1 MFNFIFGYLK
11 WKNVMPPRKGTNL
24 QVKITLICKFSI
36 THIQIMTKLETH
48 LPLFRGHILKSFGS
62 IDFILHQLLS
72 RTKQPPFSKNTLKKQ
87 KKQKTFFS
95 KIVFF
100 SKSHYKKILII
111 KWKKSFEGIYL
122 WIISYAH
129 YIYIRTYTLISFWY
143 L

>member
-1 MFNFIFGYLK
+1 
-11 WKNVMPPRKGTNL
+11 MPPRKGTNL

-36 THIQIMTKLETH
+36 THIQVMTKLETH

-100 SKSHYKKILII
+100 SKSHYKKSLSSNE
-111 KWKKSFEGIYL
+111 KKVLRGY
-122 WIISYAH
+122 
-129 YIYIRTYTLISFWY
+129 TYG
-143 L
+143 